1 MLPPCYKD
9 QKKREMAY
17 VILSLMILASVYC
30 GKERCLLFALLND
43 ISDKVILV
51 FHFTFET

>member
-30 GKERCLLFALLND
+30 GKERCLLFALLNN